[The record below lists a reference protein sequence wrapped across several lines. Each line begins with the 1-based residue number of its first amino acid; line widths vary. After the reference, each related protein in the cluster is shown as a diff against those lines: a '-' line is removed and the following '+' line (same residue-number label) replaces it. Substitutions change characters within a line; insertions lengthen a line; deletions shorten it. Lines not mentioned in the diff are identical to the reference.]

1 LYTSFYPAYLDV
13 RKIEYTEK
21 IAQILADTRNK
32 VLLNND
38 ILNMNLPKT
47 SPNTEYP
54 TGEKKK

>member
-1 LYTSFYPAYLDV
+1 MDYTAYLDV

-21 IAQILADTRNK
+21 IAQILAETRNK
-32 VLLNND
+32 VLLNNE

-54 TGEKKK
+54 TQPS